1 MNDYQVQLV
10 EMAKGMYENFKEK
23 AKKDIKSPKD
33 LDIVI
38 DVFDEV
44 IATFTSIGEEKITAK
59 DAIKKYKKEMKKSN
73 PNLKLIFERILYDL
87 KEMEDGF
94 KVLSNLEGLVK
105 SSLTK

>member
-59 DAIKKYKKEMKKSN
+59 DAIEKYKNAMTKSD
-73 PNLKLIFERILYDL
+73 PDLKFIFERIIYDF
-87 KEMEDGF
+87 KEMDEGF
-94 KVLSNLEGLVK
+94 TVLVKLEELVK
-105 SSLTK
+105 SDCLK

>member
-10 EMAKGMYENFKEK
+10 EMAKDMYSKFKEE
-23 AKKDIKSPKD
+23 AKKDFKSSSD
-33 LDIVI
+33 LKIVTDIFDNVI
-38 DVFDEV
+38 D
-44 IATFTSIGEEKITAK
+44 TFNSIGEEKVTTK
-59 DAIKKYKKEMKKSN
+59 DAIKKYKKEMKKSD

>member
-1 MNDYQVQLV
+1 
-10 EMAKGMYENFKEK
+10 
-23 AKKDIKSPKD
+23 
-33 LDIVI
+33 
-38 DVFDEV
+38 
-44 IATFTSIGEEKITAK
+44 
-59 DAIKKYKKEMKKSN
+59 MKKSD